1 MACNCS
7 KPITKSECARLREFN
22 EDGRL
27 FIYHIFDDRGLVV
40 AYVPKGEN
48 PNDIAKERGFYN
60 EKGELEW
67 YLTTEHPCLWE

>member
-1 MACNCS
+1 M
-7 KPITKSECARLREFN
+7 
-22 EDGRL
+22 
-27 FIYHIFDDRGLVV
+27 FIYHIFDDKGLVV

-48 PNDIAKERGFYN
+48 PNDIAHERGFYN